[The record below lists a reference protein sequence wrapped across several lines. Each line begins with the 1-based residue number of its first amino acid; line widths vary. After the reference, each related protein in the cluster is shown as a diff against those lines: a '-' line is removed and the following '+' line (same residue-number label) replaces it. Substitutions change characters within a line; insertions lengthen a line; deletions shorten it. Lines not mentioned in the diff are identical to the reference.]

1 MATSIV
7 RGRHLIARPDRVI
20 DDGAL
25 FQRAVI
31 IEATGRF
38 DEIRRQHDADEVIGG
53 PDHVV
58 VPGLVNAHHHGR
70 GTGAFL
76 GGLAD
81 DALER
86 WLLGIPAARPG
97 LDGRLGAL
105 VSALHMLRSGTTTVL
120 HNHLGPGVLGAV
132 GGYAVSGMRVAFSS
146 AYIERAFY
154 TYNDDAF
161 LSSLPSDLA
170 GQARAALGG
179 PPPGHDDYFALVDEL
194 AAASSAMGA
203 RARVL
208 VSPVGIY
215 WATDEFLARCRG
227 EATRRGSG
235 IHMHLL
241 ETPYQRAADRALYGK
256 SAVEHLDRLGILGPD
271 VSFAH
276 GVWVS
281 EEDIAVL
288 GGHQCSVCH
297 CPSSNLRLR
306 NGRAPVPAMLE
317 AGVPLALGT
326 DGFALNDDDD
336 LLQEMALASRVHGE
350 PDLGSVPLP
359 AAAALGMAT
368 SGGARLT
375 GFEDVGALEVG
386 MRADVVLVDWRRVC
400 SGYAHPDVD
409 PVTLLVYRAR
419 GGDVDTVMVDGDV
432 VYRGGRFT
440 RIDETAVLAEA
451 AETLNAAP
459 PRSREA
465 DAFVALL
472 TPHLEH
478 YYAQLLGQR

>member
-7 RGRHLIARPDRVI
+7 RGRYLIARPDHVI

-25 FQRAVI
+25 FQRDGVI
-31 IEATGRF
+31 EETGRF
-38 DEIRRQHDADEVIGG
+38 DDLRQRHDADEVIGG
-53 PDHVV
+53 PDYVV
-58 VPGLVNAHHHGR
+58 MPGLVNAHHHGR
-70 GTGAFL
+70 GTGAYL
-76 GGLAD
+76 GGLPD

-86 WLLGIPAARPG
+86 WLLGIPASRPG

-105 VSALHMLRSGTTTVL
+105 VSALNMLRSGTTTVL
-120 HNHLGPGVLGAV
+120 HNHLGPGVLDAV
-132 GGYAVSGMRVAFSS
+132 GGYAASGMRVAFSS

-154 TYNDDAF
+154 SYDDDAF
-161 LSSLPSDLA
+161 LASLPSDLA
-170 GQARAALGG
+170 AQARGALGA

-194 AAASSAMGA
+194 AASSSSMGG

-208 VSPVGIY
+208 MSPVGVY
-215 WATDEFLARCRG
+215 WATDEFLARCRDG
-227 EATRRGSG
+227 ATRRGIG

-241 ETPYQRAADRALYGK
+241 ETPYQRAAANSLYGE
-256 SAVEHLDRLGILGPD
+256 SAVTHLGRLGVLGPD

-276 GVWVS
+276 CVWVS
-281 EEDIAVL
+281 GEDIGVL
-288 GGHQCSVCH
+288 GDHQCAVCH

-306 NGRAPVPAMLE
+306 NGRAPVLAMLT

-326 DGFALNDDDD
+326 DGFGLNDDDD
-336 LLQEMALASRVHGE
+336 LLQETALALRMHSE
-350 PDLGSVPLP
+350 PAVSLP
-359 AAAALGMAT
+359 PTSALGMAT

-375 GFEDVGALEVG
+375 GFEDIGALEAG
-386 MRADVVLVDWRRVC
+386 MRADVALVDWRRVL

-419 GGDVDTVMVDGDV
+419 GADVDTVMVDGDV

-440 RIDETAVLAEA
+440 HIDENAVLAEA
-451 AETLNAAP
+451 EEALNAAP

-465 DAFVALL
+465 AAFVAQL
-472 TPHLEH
+472 TPHLER
-478 YYAQLLGQR
+478 YYAQLLEQH